1 MATVP
6 QSDLPS
12 SMVPQSDLPS
22 NLVPASDLPTASKGF
37 SPVQMAINAPASLW
51 RNTVGGLIEAV
62 SNPAQTATTIM
73 DVAAGGLRN
82 VTPEKLRNF
91 IDQFEG
97 NPEARDRA
105 VKMAKIVGGDYASVY
120 GTSEGF
126 KKALQDDP
134 FRVLGDVSLM
144 ATGGAGLA
152 GRAPAVASKM
162 AKVAEVTN
170 PMTAAGYVASKT
182 LPTVGNVTANV
193 LGLTTGVG
201 PETVKTAYESGVR
214 GAEAFKQNIRG
225 QVEKTDVLD
234 EARQALQTMRQSKS
248 AAYQQGI
255 GTTAADTTRLDFT
268 PIDDAFNRIKGTL
281 YEGSR
286 AKVGE
291 TELNKIGEVESVLN
305 EWRADP
311 NAHTAIGL
319 DALKQRLDAIYP
331 DSPMQ
336 KQAQRVITE
345 TRKKVY
351 DTIVQQSPEYAKT
364 MSDYERAI
372 SLEKEIERALSL
384 GKNASADTALRK
396 LTSLA
401 RNNVNANY
409 GYRLDLARALEQQ
422 GNADLLPAIA
432 GQSMSATLPR
442 GLAPQVAGAAA
453 IPSAVQSFAAGVTP
467 MSLMAAPFFSPRLV
481 GEAAYG
487 VGSAQRVL
495 QQSALNRN
503 VMAPTIANAQRLA
516 AQIPMTPEQARLAAL
531 AAAKAGAIQGGLL
544 YEPYR
549 IELNNMAP
557 NRP

>member
-6 QSDLPS
+6 QSDLPT
-12 SMVPQSDLPS
+12 SMVPQSDLPA
-22 NLVPASDLPTASKGF
+22 NLVSASDLPTPSKGF
-37 SPVQMAINAPASLW
+37 SPVQMAVNAPASLW

-62 SNPAQTATTIM
+62 SNPIETATTIM

-91 IDQFEG
+91 IDQFET
-97 NPEARDRA
+97 NPQARERA
-105 VKMAKIVGGDYASVY
+105 VQMAKIIGGDYASTY
-120 GTSEGF
+120 GTSAGF
-126 KKALQDDP
+126 KKVLEEDP

-152 GRAPAVASKM
+152 ARAPAVASKLST
-162 AKVAEVTN
+162 VAQVTN
-170 PMTAAGYVASKT
+170 PMTTAGYVASKT
-182 LPTVGNVTANV
+182 LPAVGNVTANV

-201 PETVKTAYESGVR
+201 PEAVKTAYESGVR

-225 QVEKTDVLD
+225 EVPKTDVLD
-234 EARQALQTMRQSKS
+234 EARQALQTMRESKS
-248 AAYQQGI
+248 TAYQQGI
-255 GTTAADTTRLDFT
+255 GTTAADTTRLNFK
-268 PIDDAFNRIKGTL
+268 PIDDAFNNIKATL
-281 YEGSR
+281 YQGNR
-286 AKVGE
+286 AKVGQDQ
-291 TELNKIGEVESVLN
+291 LSKVAEVEAVLN

-319 DALKQRLDAIYP
+319 DALKQRIDAIYP

-364 MSDYERAI
+364 MADYEKAI
-372 SLEKEIERALSL
+372 SIEKEIERALSL

-409 GYRLDLARALEQQ
+409 GYRLDLAKALEQQ

-432 GQSMSATLPR
+432 GQSMTATLPR

-453 IPSAVQSFAAGVTP
+453 IPSAIQSFATGVTP
-467 MSLMAAPFFSPRLV
+467 AALIAAPFFSPRLV

-487 VGSAQRVL
+487 VGSAQRML

-516 AQIPMTPEQARLAAL
+516 SQVPMTPEQARLAAL
-531 AAAKAGAIQGGLL
+531 AAARAGAIQQQQGGLL
-544 YEPYR
+544 GQ
-549 IELNNMAP
+549 
-557 NRP
+557 

>member
-1 MATVP
+1 MSAVP
-6 QSDLPS
+6 E
-12 SMVPQSDLPS
+12 
-22 NLVPASDLPTASKGF
+22 SDLPTSLAVPATDLPTQAKGF

-73 DVAAGGLRN
+73 DVAAGGLYN
-82 VTPEKLRNF
+82 VTPQKLRDF
-91 IDQFEG
+91 INQFEN
-97 NPEARDRA
+97 NPEARERA
-105 VKMAKIVGGDYASVY
+105 VNMAKIVGGDYASTY
-120 GTSEGF
+120 GTSAGF
-126 KKALQDDP
+126 KKALEEDP

-152 GRAPAVASKM
+152 ARVPTATAQAVGRTA
-162 AKVAEVTN
+162 AKVAQVTN
-170 PMTAAGYVASKT
+170 PMTAAGAVASRT
-182 LPTVGNVTANV
+182 LPAVGNVAANV
-193 LGLTTGVG
+193 IGLTTGVG

-214 GAEAFKQNIRG
+214 GAEAFTRNIRG
-225 QVEKTDVLD
+225 EVEKTDVLD
-234 EARQALQTMRQSKS
+234 EARQALQNMRQAKS
-248 AAYQQGI
+248 TAYQQGI
-255 GTTAADTTRLDFT
+255 GTTAADVTPLDFA
-268 PIDDAFNRIKGTL
+268 PIDKAFSNIKGTL
-281 YEGSR
+281 YEGGR
-286 AKVGE
+286 AKVGANE
-291 TELNKIGEVESVLN
+291 MKIVDEVENVLN

-331 DSPMQ
+331 ESPMQ
-336 KQAQRVITE
+336 RQAQRVIKE

-409 GYRLDLARALEQQ
+409 GYRLDLAKALEQQ

-467 MSLMAAPFFSPRLV
+467 ASLLAAPFFSPRLM

-487 VGSAQRVL
+487 LGSAQRIL

-516 AQIPMTPEQARLAAL
+516 AQVPMTPEQARLAAL
-531 AAAKAGAIQGGLL
+531 AAARAGAIQQQQNSDISGGLL
-544 YEPYR
+544 GR
-549 IELNNMAP
+549 
-557 NRP
+557 

>member
-1 MATVP
+1 MSAVP
-6 QSDLPS
+6 ESDLPTDL
-12 SMVPQSDLPS
+12 SMA
-22 NLVPASDLPTASKGF
+22 VPASDLPAPKTGF
-37 SPVQMAINAPASLW
+37 SPVKMAINAPSSLW

-62 SNPAQTATTIM
+62 SNPVQTATTIM

-91 IDQFEG
+91 IDQFET

-105 VKMAKIVGGDYASVY
+105 VQMAKIVGGDYASTY
-120 GTSEGF
+120 GTSAGF
-126 KKALQDDP
+126 KKAMEEDP

-152 GRAPAVASKM
+152 ARVPTATAQTVGRTA
-162 AKVAEVTN
+162 AKIAQVTN
-170 PMTAAGYVASKT
+170 PMTTAGYVASKT

-201 PETVKTAYESGVR
+201 PETVKTAYESGVK

-225 QVEKTDVLD
+225 EVPKTDVLD
-234 EARQALQTMRQSKS
+234 EARQALQTMRESKS
-248 AAYQQGI
+248 TAYQQGI
-255 GTTAADTTRLDFT
+255 GTTAADTTKLNFQ
-268 PIDDAFNRIKGTL
+268 PIDDAFNNIKATL
-281 YEGSR
+281 YQGNR
-286 AKVGE
+286 AKVGQDQ
-291 TELNKIGEVESVLN
+291 LNKVAEVEAVLS
-305 EWRADP
+305 EWRTDP

-319 DALKQRLDAIYP
+319 DALKQRIDAIYP

-364 MSDYERAI
+364 MADYEKAI
-372 SLEKEIERALSL
+372 SIEKEIERALSL

-409 GYRLDLARALEQQ
+409 GYRLDLAKALEQQ

-432 GQSMSATLPR
+432 GQSMTATLPR

-453 IPSAVQSFAAGVTP
+453 IPSAIQSFATGVTP
-467 MSLMAAPFFSPRLV
+467 AALLAAPFFSPRLV
-481 GEAAYG
+481 GETAYG
-487 VGSAQRVL
+487 VGSAQRML

-516 AQIPMTPEQARLAAL
+516 AQVPMTPEQARLAAL
-531 AAAKAGAIQGGLL
+531 AAARAGAMQQQQGGLL
-544 YEPYR
+544 GQ
-549 IELNNMAP
+549 
-557 NRP
+557 